1 MPTLNN
7 CMTALRI
14 LNARA
19 GRKVSTDTLMAEME
33 VSRATVIRTIDFMR
47 VQWRLTIEAFPDGG
61 YLLRKK
67 LAPVQPHDPVDR
79 SFMVPGLHI
88 SEGEAYQL
96 LMLLNASNAIDPGL
110 MQERSM
116 ALRGLLKQLLSDHD
130 FDFRGIN
137 RKLRFELPGASS
149 ANEIRTLRFL
159 AAALLND
166 STVILRLKGSNRFL
180 EYSPQYLAMTRDGWQ
195 VQLFR
200 VETQCGQRC
209 SIGQIAE
216 ISRGDKLAVRQPGV
230 DDAVRRE
237 EQRVRSGDE

>member
-79 SFMVPGLHI
+79 SFMVPGMYI
-88 SEGEAYQL
+88 SEEEAYQL

-110 MQERSM
+110 MKERSM
-116 ALRGLLKQLLSDHD
+116 ALREMLKRILYEKRFNFS
-130 FDFRGIN
+130 GIN
-137 RKLRFELPGASS
+137 RKVRFDLPGAKT
-149 ANEIRTLRFL
+149 AREIQ
-159 AAALLND
+159 AVAALTTALLQDRMVLLQLDGD
-166 STVILRLKGSNRFL
+166 SEL
-180 EYSPQYLAMTRDGWQ
+180 ENYSPQYLVMTRDGWD
-195 VQLFR
+195 VQLYR
-200 VETQCGQRC
+200 AETQSAIRIPISKV
-209 SIGQIAE
+209 SIVDVIDRPA
-216 ISRGDKLAVRQPGV
+216 IRQPGV
-230 DDAVRRE
+230 DDEIKRE
-237 EQRVRSGDE
+237 EERMIDEPR